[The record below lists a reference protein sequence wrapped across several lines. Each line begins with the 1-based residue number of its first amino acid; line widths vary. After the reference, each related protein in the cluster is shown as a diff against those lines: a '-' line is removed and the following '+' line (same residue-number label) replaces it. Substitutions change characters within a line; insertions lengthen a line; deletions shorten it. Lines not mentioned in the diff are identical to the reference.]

1 MPRRLLTNR
10 FKCDSFQHFEGYEPR
25 ENTSRPIS
33 RVLSTRFPV
42 VDGHSSGAC
51 VATSFAQPTRATG
64 RKKPRCR
71 KASCRPYSVLL
82 RVGFAWP
89 SPVAKAAVRFY
100 RTFSPLPCVCPE
112 ASARRFV
119 SVALSLGLPPPGV
132 TRHPNPVEPGL
143 SSPAVLSN
151 LAKAAIQ
158 PTGGGGVRRDRR
170 LRQSNTCILV
180 NAHHLLA

>member
-10 FKCDSFQHFEGYEPR
+10 FKCDSFQHFEGCEPR

-100 RTFSPLPCVCPE
+100 RTFSPLP
-112 ASARRFV
+112 R
-119 SVALSLGLPPPGV
+119 GLPRGFCTAVCFCGTFPGV
-132 TRHPNPVEPGL
+132 A
-143 SSPAVLSN
+143 PAGRYP
-151 LAKAAIQ
+151 A
-158 PTGGGGVRRDRR
+158 P
-170 LRQSNTCILV
+170 
-180 NAHHLLA
+180 